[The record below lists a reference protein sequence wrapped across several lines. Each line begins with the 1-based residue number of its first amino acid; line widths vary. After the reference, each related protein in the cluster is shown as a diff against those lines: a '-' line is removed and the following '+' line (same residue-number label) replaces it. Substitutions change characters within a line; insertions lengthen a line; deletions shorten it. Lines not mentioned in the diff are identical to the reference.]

1 LKQFDVSL
9 LPGAPAA
16 LLACRDQ
23 ANPRALVWAL
33 REISAGAGYAAAIA
47 VEGDNQWQ
55 VRRWQWE

>member
-1 LKQFDVSL
+1 
-9 LPGAPAA
+9 
-16 LLACRDQ
+16 
-23 ANPRALVWAL
+23 L